1 MLGVP
6 SFQANP
12 NLRKN
17 VLERVKS
24 VCQQTLDNI
33 KYLQV
38 NEEMKSRTLVV
49 RYEDIAV
56 RPFKYAK
63 RILNFAGLN
72 YTSEVNDWIVKNTQ
86 RKTGKRKRS
95 SNNPFT
101 TNRDSEQTAL
111 KWRSSVSL
119 SDALTIQKFCK
130 DEMEKLGYL
139 PVNKTLSKT
148 TQVITDLPSP
158 NKCT

>member
-1 MLGVP
+1 MVHLNIQCRGIYNSMLGVP
-6 SFQANP
+6 SFQAKP

-17 VLERVKS
+17 VLGKVKS

-33 KYLQV
+33 KYLQF
-38 NEEMKSRTLVV
+38 NEEMKSRTLVA

-95 SNNPFT
+95 PNNQFT

-119 SDALTIQKFCK
+119 SDALTIQEFCK
-130 DEMEKLGYL
+130 D
-139 PVNKTLSKT
+139 
-148 TQVITDLPSP
+148 
-158 NKCT
+158 

>member
-33 KYLQV
+33 KYLQA
-38 NEEMKSRTLVV
+38 NEEMKSRTLIV

-56 RPFKYAK
+56 KPFKYAK

-119 SDALTIQKFCK
+119 SDALTIQEFCN
-130 DEMEKLGYL
+130 DEMEQLGYL

-148 TQVITDLPSP
+148 TQVITDLSFS
-158 NKCT
+158 NKYS